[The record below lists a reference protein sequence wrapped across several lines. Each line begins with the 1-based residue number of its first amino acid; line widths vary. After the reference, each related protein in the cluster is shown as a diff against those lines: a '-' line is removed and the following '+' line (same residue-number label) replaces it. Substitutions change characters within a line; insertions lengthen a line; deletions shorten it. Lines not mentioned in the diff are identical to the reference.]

1 MSKKW
6 KVVVGV
12 IAAAVAV
19 VGIAL
24 PIWGMLAFR
33 SRGYERGWVPGTYRW
48 EPEVATQLE
57 VDLVDDD
64 GDGVPDRGVIDVPTA
79 PAFSPGR
86 HFGGVYTEQRRGA
99 QGRYFGRG
107 FGPGRGLPFGPA
119 FGPFLIVGGLFHLA
133 FLALLIGL
141 AVFFFRRWF
150 GPRPR
155 WAHPPGP
162 HPHPPRTYP
171 PAPDTFQQ
179 EE

>member
-6 KVVVGV
+6 KIVIAVVAAAVVVVG
-12 IAAAVAV
+12 I
-19 VGIAL
+19 GL
-24 PIWGMLAFR
+24 PIWGMVAFR
-33 SRGYERGWVPGTYRW
+33 SRGYEHGWPPGAYRW

-79 PAFSPGR
+79 AALGPGR
-86 HFGGVYTEQRRGA
+86 PFGFA
-99 QGRYFGRG
+99 QGGHFGRG

-119 FGPFLIVGGLFHLA
+119 IGPFLVVGGLACLA

-141 AVFFFRRWF
+141 PIIFFRHRF
-150 GPRPR
+150 GPRPP
-155 WAHPPGP
+155 WAYPPGP
-162 HPHPPRTYP
+162 HPPHPPWAHP
-171 PAPDTFQQ
+171 PAPDTSQQ

>member
-6 KVVVGV
+6 KVVIGV
-12 IAAAVAV
+12 VAAAVVV

-24 PIWGMLAFR
+24 PICGMVIFR
-33 SRGYERGWVPGTYRW
+33 SRGYERGWVPGAYRW
-48 EPEVATQLE
+48 EPEVATRLE

-79 PAFSPGR
+79 VAFGPGCGR
-86 HFGGVYTEQRRGA
+86 PFVHARGGH
-99 QGRYFGRG
+99 FGRG

-119 FGPFLIVGGLFHLA
+119 FGPFRIVGGLARLA

-141 AVFFFRRWF
+141 SIIFFRHRF
-150 GPRPR
+150 GPRPP
-155 WAHPPGP
+155 WAYPPGP
-162 HPHPPRTYP
+162 HP
-171 PAPDTFQQ
+171 PAPDTSQQ

>member
-12 IAAAVAV
+12 IAAAVVV

-24 PIWGMLAFR
+24 PIWGMVAFR
-33 SRGYERGWVPGTYRW
+33 SRDYERGWAPGTYRW
-48 EPEVATQLE
+48 EPEVATRLE

-79 PAFSPGR
+79 VAFGPDCGR
-86 HFGGVYTEQRRGA
+86 PFVHARGGH
-99 QGRYFGRG
+99 FGRG